1 MRTGGFNKSVSAAEA
16 GTGVAAGAVAVGDGE
31 ACDDCCIG
39 CDGATGVFSDW
50 QPVKN
55 AVSARIEKKDNLVI
69 GFWISCNRAEKLIA
83 GKLKNMPK
91 HRKISNLKFA
101 FPPRASI
108 FSGMRRFD
116 FDVAVIGGGSG
127 GYAAARTAANA
138 GMKTAVIEGGKEV
151 GGLCIL
157 RGCMPTKALLYA
169 AEVKHLAE
177 HAETWGVRA
186 GKVSFDFAKVMARKS
201 AQVKDFADCRVQQLN
216 TGKFK
221 FIRANAKFLDAHTLE
236 LNFPHPALSHPMGEG
251 KKLTAKHF
259 VIATGSSVA
268 PSPLPALNE
277 TGYLTSDDA
286 LTLKRLP
293 KSLIIL
299 GGGAIACEFAQFFAR
314 FGVKVTLIQRSEHLL
329 KDFDTDTG
337 MEIEKVFRREG
348 IKIFTNTKLVGARRK
363 GRFKTVSFEQN
374 GKTISVSAEE
384 ILFALGRIANTA
396 SLNLES
402 AGVETEKGYVVTNR
416 KMQTSVPHIFAAGDC
431 TGPHEIVHV
440 AVQQG
445 EIAAHN
451 ILHPKSSRRISHRLL
466 ISVVFTEPQVAFVGL
481 TEKEAKSRGIKF
493 LTASYP
499 FNDHGKSLIMEAKDG
514 FVKLLANPK
523 TGEILGGACVG
534 PVGGELI
541 HEIVAAMAKRMT
553 VHELAA
559 MPHYH
564 PTLAE
569 IWTYPAEEL
578 AEKI

>member
-1 MRTGGFNKSVSAAEA
+1 MQK
-16 GTGVAAGAVAVGDGE
+16 
-31 ACDDCCIG
+31 
-39 CDGATGVFSDW
+39 
-50 QPVKN
+50 
-55 AVSARIEKKDNLVI
+55 
-69 GFWISCNRAEKLIA
+69 
-83 GKLKNMPK
+83 
-91 HRKISNLKFA
+91 
-101 FPPRASI
+101 
-108 FSGMRRFD
+108 FD

-138 GMKTAVIEGGKEV
+138 GLKTIVIEGGKEV

-177 HAETWGVRA
+177 HAEIWGVRA
-186 GKVSFDFAKVMARKS
+186 GKVSFDFAKVMARKN
-201 AQVKDFADCRVQQLN
+201 AQVKDFADYRVQQLN

-236 LNFPHPALSHPMGEG
+236 LSNK
-251 KKLTAKHF
+251 KKLTSKHF

-268 PSPLPALNE
+268 PSPLPQLNDV
-277 TGYLTSDDA
+277 GFITSDDA
-286 LTLKRLP
+286 LALKRLP

-314 FGVKVTLIQRSEHLL
+314 FGVKVTLIQRSEYLL
-329 KDFDTDTG
+329 KEFDSDAG
-337 MEIEKVFRREG
+337 IEIEKVFRREG
-348 IKIFTNTKLVGARRK
+348 IQIFTNTKILDAKRK
-363 GRFKTVSFEQN
+363 GKLKSVSFGQN
-374 GKTISVSAEE
+374 GKTISVTAEE
-384 ILFALGRIANTA
+384 ILFALGRIPNTA
-396 SLNLES
+396 SLDLKN
-402 AGVETEKGYVVTNR
+402 AGVKTENGYVIAND
-416 KMQTSVPHIFAAGDC
+416 KMQTSVLHIFAAGDC
-431 TGPHEIVHV
+431 TGPHEIVHI
-440 AVQQG
+440 AVTQG

-451 ILHPKSSRRISHRLL
+451 IARPKSPRKMDHRLL
-466 ISVVFTEPQVAFVGL
+466 ISIVFTEPQVAFVGL
-481 TEKEAKSRGIKF
+481 TEKEATSRGIKF
-493 LTASYP
+493 LAASYP

-523 TGEILGGACVG
+523 SGEILGGACVG
-534 PVGGELI
+534 PSGGELI

-578 AEKI
+578 AGKIICRPGSRT

>member
-1 MRTGGFNKSVSAAEA
+1 MK
-16 GTGVAAGAVAVGDGE
+16 
-31 ACDDCCIG
+31 
-39 CDGATGVFSDW
+39 
-50 QPVKN
+50 
-55 AVSARIEKKDNLVI
+55 
-69 GFWISCNRAEKLIA
+69 
-83 GKLKNMPK
+83 
-91 HRKISNLKFA
+91 
-101 FPPRASI
+101 
-108 FSGMRRFD
+108 RFD
-116 FDVAVIGGGSG
+116 FDMAVIGGGSG

-138 GMKTAVIEGGKEV
+138 GLKTVVIEGGKEV

-177 HAETWGVRA
+177 HAEIWGVRA
-186 GKVSFDFAKVMARKS
+186 GKVTFDFAKVMSRKN
-201 AQVKDFADCRVQQLN
+201 AQVKDFADYRVQQLN

-221 FIRANAKFLDAHTLE
+221 FIRANARFLDAHTVE
-236 LNFPHPALSHPMGEG
+236 LSNGR
-251 KKLTAKHF
+251 KLTAKNF

-268 PSPLPALNE
+268 PSPLPQLNE
-277 TGYLTSDDA
+277 AGFITSDDA
-286 LTLKRLP
+286 VALKRLP

-329 KDFDTDTG
+329 KDFDSDAG
-337 MEIEKVFRREG
+337 IEIEKVFRREK
-348 IKIFTNTKLVGARRK
+348 IQIFTDTKLLDVKRNGK
-363 GRFKTVSFEQN
+363 LKTVSFEQN
-374 GKTISVSAEE
+374 GRIISVSAEE

-402 AGVETEKGYVVTNR
+402 TGVKTENGYVVAND
-416 KMQTSVPHIFAAGDC
+416 KMQTSAPHIFAAGDC
-431 TGPHEIVHV
+431 TGPHEIVHI
-440 AVQQG
+440 AVTQG

-451 ILHPKSSRRISHRLL
+451 IAQPKSPRKMDDRLL
-466 ISVVFTEPQVAFVGL
+466 ISIVFTEPQVAFVGL

-493 LTASYP
+493 LSASYP

-514 FVKLLANPK
+514 FVKLLCNPK
-523 TGEILGGACVG
+523 SGEILGGSCVG
-534 PVGGELI
+534 PSGGELI

-578 AEKI
+578 AEKIICLRD